1 MISKILS
8 GHHISG
14 SWVTESPFF
23 YFCPRP
29 LGVRRLLDRW
39 YLSCQQTAWMVLV
52 ISTGGSISSMHTLT
66 SSLGLWDTPKSKT
79 FIDLTERNL
88 SYLYIIYIL
97 SVIPNCFQLCVAA
110 EYKRG
115 WEGQIRT
122 GRDRADPWADP
133 WADRQLDDNC
143 WLTCCGCWLMESIT
157 LPTLIVIEAGAC
169 LDVGG
174 VDLKNNINKK
184 EFILSGWKIEF
195 R

>member
-1 MISKILS
+1 MLYITYFHEKWSVKYCLVIISLDP
-8 GHHISG
+8 
-14 SWVTESPFF
+14 ESPSHLSSISV
-23 YFCPRP
+23 PRP
-29 LGVRRLLDRW
+29 LLGVRSLLDRW

-97 SVIPNCFQLCVAA
+97 SIIPNCFQLCVAA

-115 WEGQIRT
+115 WEGQIRM
-122 GRDRADPWADP
+122 GRGRADPG
-133 WADRQLDDNC
+133 ADRQLDDNC

-157 LPTLIVIEAGAC
+157 LPTLIVIGR
-169 LDVGG
+169 G
-174 VDLKNNINKK
+174 VSWCGWGRLKKQY
-184 EFILSGWKIEF
+184 
-195 R
+195 